1 MQNPHLLRCMTSTFS
16 NPPCCPPHC
25 KLRPAGAES
34 PESYEVT
41 WHQAVGIGLKFGISS
56 KSKKH
61 MFGCWACR
69 ISKERSQLLIIG
81 FYFHDEDV
89 IYVMFGTKQKWSLRA
104 NMSKPYNTRDDSPAT
119 SVFTPV
125 ACYEMNGG
133 HVLPSMQK
141 TPELTTSTQ
150 DLTMEST
157 TQLWHF
163 GTWASWAEACM

>member
-1 MQNPHLLRCMTSTFS
+1 MQNPHLLRRMTSTIKKK
-16 NPPCCPPHC
+16 PCCPPHC

-41 WHQAVGIGLKFGISS
+41 WHQAVGICIWLLSLPHLKRLKRKESTAE
-56 KSKKH
+56 H
-61 MFGCWACR
+61 R
-69 ISKERSQLLIIG
+69 ILL

-89 IYVMFGTKQKWSLRA
+89 MFGTKQKRSLRV

-125 ACYEMNGG
+125 A
-133 HVLPSMQK
+133 
-141 TPELTTSTQ
+141 ELTTSTQ

-163 GTWASWAEACM
+163 GTWASWAEACI